1 MAHVDDHYL
10 QFIRGCSGNRAV
22 PESGVLSEIQQ
33 PPAWDAY
40 HKSFGGKQRAHDW
53 KPKLRHQQARSQ
65 WHQRKDKKPQFQREQ
80 PRQYTWYQDQ
90 DCMSQT
96 LWQKHHMPPPE
107 AESETA
113 VPKENQKHHV
123 PSPQAEFDIAVPQ
136 ENQDSQ
142 TKDVGTG
149 QDASNGE
156 NGIDQM
162 AGQELL
168 AMIRGATEKNSRPD
182 ENEAPP
188 SNERDT
194 EFGVLYPQVVLPP
207 DMVGVPQAKPYAS
220 VADAVEDYKLSSDP
234 ELWAKSLPPE
244 LWAILIGDE
253 TLQGPDGE
261 LYDVFYPH
269 EGDASSL
276 GIIPE
281 NEAHD
286 SFYPYSD
293 GAPELTQP
301 HRTDDGIQSPSSL
314 KLTRASSAEDCLGD
328 LLQEMHH
335 GVLERYP
342 VKQQLFSAIHTAA
355 ETALGAAFA
364 RLALV
369 GSTAMQVDTPT
380 SDLDVVVFTR
390 PKDDTPQGVE
400 ALRWIAAAL
409 RGIEPSL
416 RIELIDCAK
425 VPILVATTANGD
437 LSIDVSVD
445 QPLAESHVLWFQMQ
459 HELPCQGPLHRV
471 PTPAATTEW
480 GHHAALCRVLK
491 WWLSR
496 RAIPGAKEG
505 GYPSLVWLLMAM
517 HSVRCSLFVDQADAA
532 AGPHGLRHLLG
543 ALGAFFDRFS
553 RPSGFW
559 GAIVFADGMHSEF
572 WLHRK
577 AIKGVVEQ
585 KDTMQGQDSTH
596 DDQGSLP
603 MFADFAVFDPAR
615 PEPAD
620 LAVRMSPA
628 TWLLFAFELK
638 RGAHLTA
645 LALSSINNQNGKP
658 EVGGR
663 AALGELFS
671 QVNGARINSLPA
683 VLPEEARKGSESS
696 QPLAGIFLTE
706 GDSEKSPILKVG
718 IVSAI
723 DPNPGWSAPFLHR
736 RDVYSR
742 MHVNFC
748 DVYGEAVC
756 VPRGQVQ
763 VLRPYDFVCGVQ
775 LRPIQSNGNIFEIAE
790 CDVQRLAGMNA
801 LLSEERL

>member
-1 MAHVDDHYL
+1 MARFAKAL
-10 QFIRGCSGNRAV
+10 
-22 PESGVLSEIQQ
+22 PESGVLSEIQE
-33 PPAWDAY
+33 PSAGMDM
-40 HKSFGGKQRAHDW
+40 QRPYYKGNQRGHDW
-53 KPKLRHQQARSQ
+53 KPKLRHQHSSH
-65 WHQRKDKKPQFQREQ
+65 WRKDRRSHFQYDRHPQYR
-80 PRQYTWYQDQ
+80 RYQ
-90 DCMSQT
+90 DCM
-96 LWQKHHMPPPE
+96 WQKHHVQAPE
-107 AESETA
+107 
-113 VPKENQKHHV
+113 V
-123 PSPQAEFDIAVPQ
+123 EFEIAVPG
-136 ENQDSQ
+136 ENRADK

-149 QDASNGE
+149 QEASNGE
-156 NGIDQM
+156 TGIGPI

-168 AMIRGATEKNSRPD
+168 AMLRGSTENKSWPD
-182 ENEAPP
+182 GNEVPP
-188 SNERDT
+188 TNALD
-194 EFGVLYPQVVLPP
+194 PQVVSPQFYHEH
-207 DMVGVPQAKPYAS
+207 DGVPQLFSYGDAVAEVPQEYFEYNESLGVPETQPYVNA
-220 VADAVEDYKLSSDP
+220 VADLPEDYKLSES
-234 ELWAKSLPPE
+234 ELPPE
-244 LWAILIGDE
+244 LWALLIGDE

-269 EGDASSL
+269 DDVATSL
-276 GIIPE
+276 DMKNPE
-281 NEAHD
+281 SETHD
-286 SFYPYSD
+286 LFPDGPKEPTRPHGTSD
-293 GAPELTQP
+293 CI
-301 HRTDDGIQSPSSL
+301 RSPSRL
-314 KLTRASSAEDCLGD
+314 QLTRASSAEDCLSD
-328 LLQEMHH
+328 LLQDMHH

-342 VKQQLFSAIHTAA
+342 AKQQLFSAVHTAA

-416 RIELIDCAK
+416 RLELIDCAK
-425 VPILVATTANGD
+425 VPILVASTADGD

-459 HELPCQGPLHRV
+459 HEELPCQGPLHRV

-496 RAIPGAKEG
+496 RGIPMAKEG

-532 AGPHGLRHLLG
+532 AGGPHGLRHLLG

-577 AIKGVVEQ
+577 AIDGGVPQEEDATQ
-585 KDTMQGQDSTH
+585 DKQDSTR
-596 DDQGSLP
+596 DDQRALP

-638 RGAHLTA
+638 RAAHLTA
-645 LALSSINNQNGKP
+645 LALDSITNQNGKP

-671 QVNGARINSLPA
+671 KVNGAKINSLPVA
-683 VLPEEARKGSESS
+683 LPEEACKGLESS

-706 GDSEKSPILKVG
+706 GDGEKALMLKVG

-723 DPNPGWSAPFLHR
+723 DANPGWSAPFLHR

-742 MHVNFC
+742 VHVNIC
-748 DVYGEAVC
+748 DLYGEAVC
-756 VPRGQVQ
+756 VPHGKVQ
-763 VLRPYDFVCGVQ
+763 ALRPYDFVCGVQ
-775 LRPIQSNGNIFEIAE
+775 LRAIQSNGNIFEIAE
-790 CDVQRLAGMNA
+790 CDAQRLVGMNA

>member
-1 MAHVDDHYL
+1 MAHL
-10 QFIRGCSGNRAV
+10 AKATS
-22 PESGVLSEIQQ
+22 ESGVVPEIHQ
-33 PPAWDAY
+33 PQA
-40 HKSFGGKQRAHDW
+40 GKQEGMNVRHQYQHGNQHGKNW
-53 KPKLRHQQARSQ
+53 KPKLRHRQAQ
-65 WHQRKDKKPQFQREQ
+65 WHWRNERRNEHPQHHRK
-80 PRQYTWYQDQ
+80 YQD
-90 DCMSQT
+90 CT
-96 LWQKHHMPPPE
+96 WQKHHVLASE
-107 AESETA
+107 ADFGSA
-113 VPKENQKHHV
+113 VALGNRDDNK
-123 PSPQAEFDIAVPQ
+123 
-136 ENQDSQ
+136 
-142 TKDVGTG
+142 TDVGPQHEKNKEGTG
-149 QDASNGE
+149 F
-156 NGIDQM
+156 I

-168 AMIRGATEKNSRPD
+168 SLIRGTNDSNSAPDAGEMPLPNTLDAQVAFTEVHHNHGDILDIREVQSCG
-182 ENEAPP
+182 N
-188 SNERDT
+188 
-194 EFGVLYPQVVLPP
+194 
-207 DMVGVPQAKPYAS
+207 
-220 VADAVEDYKLSSDP
+220 AVIGDP
-234 ELWAKSLPPE
+234 EEYNLSESELPPE
-244 LWAILIGDE
+244 LWALLIGDE

-261 LYDVFYPH
+261 LYDIFYPNDLPESDLQNLFQADSPNKDSSRCH
-269 EGDASSL
+269 SL
-276 GIIPE
+276 GE
-281 NEAHD
+281 GMHL
-286 SFYPYSD
+286 S
-293 GAPELTQP
+293 
-301 HRTDDGIQSPSSL
+301 SPL
-314 KLTRASSAEDCLGD
+314 KLTRASSAEDCLED

-342 VKQQLFSAIHTAA
+342 TKQQLFSAVHAAA
-355 ETALGAAFA
+355 ETALGTAFA

-390 PKDDTPQGVE
+390 HKDDAPQGVE

-416 RIELIDCAK
+416 RLELIDCAK
-425 VPILVATTANGD
+425 VPILVATTADGD

-459 HELPCQGPLHRV
+459 HEELPCQGPLHRV
-471 PTPAATTEW
+471 PTPAATAEW

-496 RAIPGAKEG
+496 RGIPCAKEG

-577 AIKGVVEQ
+577 AIEEDAHHKHGTQAKHESISN
-585 KDTMQGQDSTH
+585 GH
-596 DDQGSLP
+596 RSLQ
-603 MFADFAVFDPAR
+603 MLSDFAVFDPAR

-628 TWLLFAFELK
+628 TWLLFAFELE
-638 RGAHLTA
+638 RAAHLTA
-645 LALSSINNQNGKP
+645 LALSSITGQNGKP

-663 AALGELFS
+663 AALSELFS
-671 QVNGARINSLPA
+671 QVNTTKVNTLPT
-683 VLPEEARKGSESS
+683 VLPEEACKGLESS
-696 QPLAGIFLTE
+696 QPLAGIFLT
-706 GDSEKSPILKVG
+706 DSDDKKSPTLKVG

-723 DPNPGWSAPFLHR
+723 EPNAGWSAPFLHR

-742 MHVNFC
+742 VHVHLC
-748 DVYGEAVC
+748 DLYGDTLC

-763 VLRPYDFVCGVQ
+763 ALRPFDFVCGVQ
-775 LRPIQSNGNIFEIAE
+775 LRAIQSNGNIFEIAE
-790 CDVQRLAGMNA
+790 SDVQRLAGMNT
-801 LLSEERL
+801 LVSEERV